1 VEKLELSISKHFHPK
16 TDRFLSPLLNRHS
29 HISSKKDI
37 RMAGLPT
44 FFKSEVLIMLLDML
58 GYVDRETGR

>member
-1 VEKLELSISKHFHPK
+1 
-16 TDRFLSPLLNRHS
+16 
-29 HISSKKDI
+29 
-37 RMAGLPT
+37 MAGLPT